1 MNLSKIIKK
10 NNIFVIAEAGS
21 NHEGDINVALEMIRE
36 AKMANADAIKF
47 QAFTREL
54 LFADDEYCKT
64 LNIADDALDSIHAIT
79 FKREWYPIIME
90 ECKKN
95 KIMFLSTP
103 FSVEAINDMEKYDVE
118 MYKIASC
125 DSNNIPLLKRI
136 AITKKSVILSTGLAT
151 NKEIK
156 EALKILKHNEVALL
170 HCCVEYPAPFE
181 DINLN
186 RIGVMSHLFK
196 KNIIGYSDHTIGSDA
211 AIVAVSKGA
220 KIIEK
225 HFTMTPE
232 KKEGD
237 HIISLDRKNF
247 KNMIES
253 INNTISMLGIKNK
266 TEKIFT
272 KNEKKELIFAKRS
285 IYLRNDM
292 EAGCIINESDM
303 IALRPNTGIS
313 VSKWEKIIGK
323 KLRVDKKAF
332 EKLSERDFN

>member
-1 MNLSKIIKK
+1 MNLNKIIKK

-21 NHEGDINVALEMIRE
+21 NHEGDINVALEMVRE
-36 AKMANADAIKF
+36 AKKANAHAIKF

-54 LFADDEYCKT
+54 LFADDEYCKA
-64 LNIADDALDSIHAIT
+64 LNLPDNALDTVHAIT

-95 KIMFLSTP
+95 KIIFLSTP
-103 FSVEAINDMEKYDVE
+103 FSVEAVDDMETYDIE

-125 DSNNIPLLKRI
+125 DINNIPLLKRI
-136 AITKKSVILSTGLAT
+136 ATTKKSVILSTGLAT

-156 EALKILKHNEVALL
+156 EALKILKNNEVALL

-186 RIGVMSHLFK
+186 RISVLHQLFK
-196 KNIIGYSDHTIGSDA
+196 KQIIGYSDHTIGSDA

-232 KKEGD
+232 KQEGD
-237 HIISLDRKNF
+237 HIISLDSENLK
-247 KNMIES
+247 KIIES

-266 TEKIFT
+266 KEKIFT
-272 KNEKKELIFAKRS
+272 KKEKKELIYAKRS
-285 IYLRNDM
+285 IYLRNDIQ
-292 EAGCIINESDM
+292 AGSIINESDM

-313 VSKWEKIIGK
+313 VSKWEKLIGK